1 MCGEQFLKIK
11 YHFFFFVLL
20 LWIGGQEMVHNLY
33 KFNHHAGCR
42 FGKNEAKNKLN
53 PHIKTMPV
61 TVGADE
67 AVYVRLLFT
76 YAHRI
81 SIQLEGKRGGAAL
94 LPSN

>member
-61 TVGADE
+61 T
-67 AVYVRLLFT
+67 RLG
-76 YAHRI
+76 
-81 SIQLEGKRGGAAL
+81 QMKRYMSGFCL
-94 LPSN
+94 HILIE